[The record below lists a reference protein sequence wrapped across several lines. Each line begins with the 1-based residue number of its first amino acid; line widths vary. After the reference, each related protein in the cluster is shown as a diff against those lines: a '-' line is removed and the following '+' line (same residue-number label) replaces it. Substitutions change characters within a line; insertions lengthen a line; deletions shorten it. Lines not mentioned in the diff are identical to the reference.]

1 MANGQQGVSLR
12 QPFIRYSLLAV
23 PPALFVTP
31 YPFRHA
37 AAPILR
43 RIAMNPSHDEWAV
56 CARQPT
62 RFPMR
67 HVTFRRL
74 SRPLAAI
81 GALLFVGLAGAPAAA
96 QLAITPGDVATNVGI
111 SWEVKNRF
119 RLFRDAKDFTRHV
132 AVTGAGV
139 SWPPSRRSRR
149 RPRAAAGRATW
160 WPGCASTAPAAS
172 SRLASATGCANLI
185 SLRST
190 IRCRSGFWARS
201 RPTRPVGGRS
211 TMAKARPRP

>member
-67 HVTFRRL
+67 HATFRRL
-74 SRPLAAI
+74 SRPLSSI
-81 GALLFVGLAGAPAAA
+81 VALLFVGLAVPPASPQRAP
-96 QLAITPGDVATNVGI
+96 TPSNV
-111 SWEVKNRF
+111 
-119 RLFRDAKDFTRHV
+119 
-132 AVTGAGV
+132 
-139 SWPPSRRSRR
+139 
-149 RPRAAAGRATW
+149 
-160 WPGCASTAPAAS
+160 
-172 SRLASATGCANLI
+172 
-185 SLRST
+185 
-190 IRCRSGFWARS
+190 
-201 RPTRPVGGRS
+201 
-211 TMAKARPRP
+211 